1 MRIHFTQIQI
11 THSSFNT
18 YIQGVSTSMVS
29 SSMNSTSTLVLKFAL
44 VESFI
49 SNIALMEFSLC
60 TTNDKAVLIHI
71 VQFFPRPKIQLG
83 GDPLHYEIQ
92 VKQKYEIRVINMVI
106 RNSVNTISFPEPKV
120 ALTKKLV

>member
-11 THSSFNT
+11 THSSFNM
-18 YIQGVSTSMVS
+18 YIQGVPTCMVS

-71 VQFFPRPKIQLG
+71 VQFFPKAQNT
-83 GDPLHYEIQ
+83 LHYEIQ